1 VKNVAR
7 GLLVLMLLLLVACP
21 ENPPVPPS
29 GFNIELRFLPGFPT
43 EAKAFVQAKALFW
56 EQVITGDIADVPG
69 ITDSTGCNFTNEQ
82 IPTPYILPPV
92 TDVDDIVLYVG
103 LMPTIVDPN
112 HPGQNLSDGPGKTA
126 AVANLCGAWRTQG
139 SNKNLPIISKIEIDP
154 ADLPNTSIPSKQL
167 DLLADVT
174 LHEMAHAF
182 GFGTIWELYPGLKL
196 ATDDGSR
203 CGENPEFTGLN
214 AKREYERLG
223 GNGNVPLTASKERG
237 TCGHWAEGMFED
249 ELLTSGVNPDA
260 FNSLSRLTVASMADL
275 GYTVSYVKADA
286 DNYQLSLPEASTDFH
301 IDLVFDRDIP
311 VEYRSYFYAAA
322 KRWQKIITADI
333 PDVPKRIFDPID
345 GDCKIDHQSKF
356 RGIDDIKIFVDLIPI
371 AQSKENYPYRK
382 RLEPCFNREVSFLP
396 AIGVMQYDP
405 LHLASQYPL
414 LTSQNPSDADIAAS
428 KATREITRDIGQ
440 VLGFGTNWLKKELMN
455 NFTVPG
461 YSQCDRLHFTME
473 PRYVGI
479 NAQRE
484 LDLYYQKP
492 ISSGSDLALWVT
504 ATYPGLLSDFSCNN
518 TQFNF
523 APSGSMKY
531 ELMGGNESKPNPGL
545 PNTPPALSKITI
557 GAMQDLGYTV
567 DYSVA
572 DPFDVLPPQ
581 TPPCKPTDWC
591 GCPGKPVCV

>member
-356 RGIDDIKIFVDLIPI
+356 RGIDDIKIFVELLPT
-371 AQSKENYPYRK
+371 AQSDGIGNDTR
-382 RLEPCFNREVSFLP
+382 RIEPCLNRDESFLP

-405 LHLASQYPL
+405 ADLANIYPL
-414 LTSQNPSDADIAAS
+414 LASQNPSDADIAAS
-428 KATREITRDIGQ
+428 KASREITRDMAR
-440 VLGFGTNWLKKELMN
+440 VLGFGTNWVKKELIYLSPTNPDGCSQFSYYNGSNALREFRSLSIKPTWNINVLRSGLMKTFHN
-455 NFTVPG
+455 VP
-461 YSQCDRLHFTME
+461 CNEWTF
-473 PRYVGI
+473 
-479 NAQRE
+479 
-484 LDLYYQKP
+484 
-492 ISSGSDLALWVT
+492 SSPTLA
-504 ATYPGLLSDFSCNN
+504 
-518 TQFNF
+518 
-523 APSGSMKY
+523 Y
-531 ELMGGNESKPNPGL
+531 ELMDVYYSYPNPDS

-581 TPPCKPTDWC
+581 IPPCKPTETC
-591 GCPGKPVCV
+591 GCPGKPVCA